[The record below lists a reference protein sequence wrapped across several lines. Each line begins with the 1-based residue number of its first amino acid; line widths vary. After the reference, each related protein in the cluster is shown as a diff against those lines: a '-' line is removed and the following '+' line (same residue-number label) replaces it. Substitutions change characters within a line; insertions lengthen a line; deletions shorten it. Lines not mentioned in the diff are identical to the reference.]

1 MKLHSVLFITILY
14 LTGVIA
20 LYGIS
25 RTLSWVIVS
34 SGIVA
39 VMPYNMESMRQ
50 EMVDTQKAQEKS
62 VSCAFVKHLVI
73 WDFSGMSWS
82 K

>member
-1 MKLHSVLFITILY
+1 MYYLLFY

-62 VSCAFVKHLVI
+62 VSWDLVKHLFM
-73 WDFSGMSWS
+73 WDFLG
-82 K
+82 

>member
-1 MKLHSVLFITILY
+1 MYYLLFY

-62 VSCAFVKHLVI
+62 VSYGFVKHLVM
-73 WDFSGMSWS
+73 WDF
-82 K
+82 

>member
-1 MKLHSVLFITILY
+1 MYYLLFY

-62 VSCAFVKHLVI
+62 VSWGSVKHLVK
-73 WDFSGMSWS
+73 WDFWGMSWS

>member
-1 MKLHSVLFITILY
+1 MYYLLFY

-62 VSCAFVKHLVI
+62 VSCAFVKHFVI
-73 WDFSGMSWS
+73 RDFRI
-82 K
+82 